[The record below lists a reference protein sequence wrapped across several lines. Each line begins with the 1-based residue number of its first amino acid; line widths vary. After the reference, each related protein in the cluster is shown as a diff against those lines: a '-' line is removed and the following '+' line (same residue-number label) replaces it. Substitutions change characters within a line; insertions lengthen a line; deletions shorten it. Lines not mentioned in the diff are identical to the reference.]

1 MLKEFKEFIMRGN
14 VVDMAV
20 GIIIGAAFGAI
31 VTSLVRDVI
40 MPPIGL
46 LLGNVDFT
54 NLFVVLREGESL
66 AGPYETLADAQ
77 AAGAVT
83 IAYGVF
89 VITII
94 SFIII
99 AIVVFLLIRYINRI
113 RRQFEAPKPAA
124 VVNTK
129 ECPYCLSAIP
139 IKATRCPHCT
149 SELKA
154 S

>member
-1 MLKEFKEFIMRGN
+1 MLKEFREFIMRGN

-46 LLGNVDFT
+46 GLGNVDFT
-54 NLFVVLREGESL
+54 NLFVVLRDGETV
-66 AGPYETLADAQ
+66 AGPYATLADAQ

-83 IAYGVF
+83 INYGIF
-89 VITII
+89 VMAVI
-94 SFIII
+94 SFL
-99 AIVVFLLIRYINRI
+99 IVAFAVFLLVRSINRM
-113 RRQFEAPKPAA
+113 RRQMEAPKPAA
-124 VVNTK
+124 VANTK
-129 ECPYCLSAIP
+129 ECPYCLSSIP

-149 SELKA
+149 SELKPT
-154 S
+154 